1 MNVLLIDDDAL
12 VTSGIQTIIEMA
24 TKQSADPIKVCA
36 VGRNGEEA
44 LELYQAHKPDIVLMD
59 IRMPVMDGIT
69 AGKQLLMLDPDARL
83 IFLTTFLEDDYIVD
97 ALRLG
102 AKGYLMKTDFDSL
115 LPAFDAVMQGQRV
128 FGDEI
133 VAKIPDY
140 IESGR
145 NAPKAAMPALTD
157 TESRLVYWLAE
168 GLNNKE
174 IAEQMHFSEGTIR
187 NYLST
192 ILEKLNLRDRT
203 QLAIYYY
210 KNLE

>member
-69 AGKQLLMLDPDARL
+69 AGKQLLMLEPDARL
-83 IFLTTFLEDDYIVD
+83 IYLTTFLEDDYIVD

-187 NYLST
+187 NYLSI

>member
-69 AGKQLLMLDPDARL
+69 AGKQLLMLEPDARL
-83 IFLTTFLEDDYIVD
+83 IYLTTFLEDDYIVD

-145 NAPKAAMPALTD
+145 KAPKAAMPALTD

-187 NYLST
+187 NYLSI

>member
-69 AGKQLLMLDPDARL
+69 AGKQLLMLEPDARL
-83 IFLTTFLEDDYIVD
+83 IYLTTFLEDDYIVD

-157 TESRLVYWLAE
+157 TERRLVYWLAE

-187 NYLST
+187 NYLSI

>member
-69 AGKQLLMLDPDARL
+69 AGKQLLMLEPDARL
-83 IFLTTFLEDDYIVD
+83 IYLTTFLEDDYIVD

>member
-12 VTSGIQTIIEMA
+12 VTSGISTIIEMA

-69 AGKQLLMLDPDARL
+69 AGKQLLMLEPDARL
-83 IFLTTFLEDDYIVD
+83 IYLTTFLEDDYIVD

-145 NAPKAAMPALTD
+145 KAPKAAMPALTD

>member
-12 VTSGIQTIIEMA
+12 VTSGISTIIEMA

-69 AGKQLLMLDPDARL
+69 AGKQLLMLEPDARL
-83 IFLTTFLEDDYIVD
+83 IYLTTFLEDDYIVD

>member
-12 VTSGIQTIIEMA
+12 VTSGISTIIEMA

-69 AGKQLLMLDPDARL
+69 AGKQLLMLEPDARL
-83 IFLTTFLEDDYIVD
+83 IYLTTFLEDDYIVD

-187 NYLST
+187 NYLSI

>member
-69 AGKQLLMLDPDARL
+69 AGKQLLMLEPDARL
-83 IFLTTFLEDDYIVD
+83 IYLTTFLEDDYIVD

-157 TESRLVYWLAE
+157 TESRLVYWLAG

-187 NYLST
+187 NYLSI

>member
-69 AGKQLLMLDPDARL
+69 AGKQLLMLAPDARL